1 MYLGPV
7 HENKEILN
15 IIDKYSNLKFTILKK
30 DEIFNQIL
38 KKLNNNKIIGIF
50 NNKMEFGPGLYA
62 IDLLFFLQLINI
74 LIVLLI
80 KD

>member
-1 MYLGPV
+1 MYLGPEY
-7 HENKEILN
+7 ENKEILN

-50 NNKMEFGPGLYA
+50 NNKMEFGPRALCNRSIIFPA
-62 IDLLFFLQLINI
+62 TNNI